1 MPQKEKD
8 NKVLQLVR
16 GKLVVWMSKKLSLA
30 TRILVANQVILA
42 FVWYVASC
50 INLSLSIVKKVK
62 SLIMNFVWSGQ
73 TNGKARAKVA

>member
-1 MPQKEKD
+1 VK
-8 NKVLQLVR
+8 
-16 GKLVVWMSKKLSLA
+16 GKLIVWMSKKLSLA